1 MALFSK
7 KIENSPPGKIVRK
20 TSKAATGGAAL
31 FIAFLAVMLFRNGV
45 GNPDAGGKPSSNNN
59 PAMATNAT
67 PDGLPASRQQEA
79 KPAPA
84 GTAGTELS
92 DDERK
97 AMSGKV
103 LTVLIDERS
112 YLLQI
117 PTSGQPLYR
126 PVTIERLRAIA
137 PLSRGDENGIRVNIL
152 RRENAR
158 ASAEEQLKLDLARCG
173 ISAKNIYMSED
184 FIP

>member
-45 GNPDAGGKPSSNNN
+45 GTPDAGGKTQTNEN
-59 PAMATNAT
+59 PAMATNAA
-67 PDGLPASRQQEA
+67 PDSRPAPRQQET
-79 KPAPA
+79 KPAA
-84 GTAGTELS
+84 TDTAATELS
-92 DDERK
+92 EDERK
-97 AMSGKV
+97 AMSGNV

-117 PTSGQPLYR
+117 PTSDQPLYR
-126 PVTIERLRAIA
+126 PVSIERLRTIA
-137 PLSRGDENGIRVNIL
+137 PLSRGGT
-152 RRENAR
+152 RRRWVLPGQGPARGRPSR
-158 ASAEEQLKLDLARCG
+158 ASDATPLPKC
-173 ISAKNIYMSED
+173 
-184 FIP
+184 